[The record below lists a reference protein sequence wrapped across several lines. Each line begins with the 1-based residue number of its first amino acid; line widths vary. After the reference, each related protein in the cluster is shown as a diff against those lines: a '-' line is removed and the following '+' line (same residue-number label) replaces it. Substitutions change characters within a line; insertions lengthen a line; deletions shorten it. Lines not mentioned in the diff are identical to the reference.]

1 MSAAGGRVSWQV
13 CAAVVAYVLAL
24 DCHLV
29 CLRCVV
35 RLDLKGFRSS
45 MGLTHSMNGHHTT
58 ARDEPHELRSPDQQ
72 TKAPEIKPSGA
83 NRQQTGVIDTLG
95 NAIFMSGLGDLG
107 LAHRHGSRTERR
119 VALTFDD
126 GPVAGGTEEVL
137 DALMD
142 YQAPGTFF
150 CIGANVLLNPD
161 ILRRAYAQGHV
172 IGAHSMNHS
181 RLSTIAPLGAA
192 HIDECVRAIADTV
205 GSIPALFR
213 CPWGWMTPWEILR
226 LRRRGLHAIRWDIE
240 TPDSILPCP
249 SAEDI
254 ATWTLPRVR
263 PGSILVFHDGLTHAR
278 EFPKPETAQA
288 LRLIIPALREQG
300 YEFVTI
306 PDLLGI
312 SAYQSEGSSL
322 SDELLPLYS
331 D

>member
-1 MSAAGGRVSWQV
+1 
-13 CAAVVAYVLAL
+13 
-24 DCHLV
+24 
-29 CLRCVV
+29 
-35 RLDLKGFRSS
+35 
-45 MGLTHSMNGHHTT
+45 MGLTHLMYMLHTT
-58 ARDEPHELRSPDQQ
+58 TRDVFHGLWSHGMQA
-72 TKAPEIKPSGA
+72 KATDLKSSGA
-83 NRQQTGVIDTLG
+83 IRQRAGFIDSLG

-161 ILRRAYAQGHV
+161 ILRRAYTQGHV

-192 HIDECVRAIADTV
+192 HIDECVRVIADTV
-205 GSIPALFR
+205 GSAPALYR
-213 CPWGWMTPWEILR
+213 CPWGWMTPWEIFR
-226 LRRRGLHAIRWDIE
+226 LRRRGLRAIRWDIE

-254 ATWTLPRVR
+254 AAWTLPRVR
-263 PGSILVFHDGLTHAR
+263 PGSILVFHDGYTHAQ

-306 PDLLGI
+306 PDMLGL
-312 SAYQSEGSSL
+312 SAYQGEGAAL
-322 SDELLPLYS
+322 LDEPLPLYS

>member
-1 MSAAGGRVSWQV
+1 MR
-13 CAAVVAYVLAL
+13 
-24 DCHLV
+24 
-29 CLRCVV
+29 
-35 RLDLKGFRSS
+35 
-45 MGLTHSMNGHHTT
+45 LTHSMNGHHTT
-58 ARDEPHELRSPDQQ
+58 ARDVPHELLSHGMQA
-72 TKAPEIKPSGA
+72 KATDLKPSSA
-83 NRQQTGVIDTLG
+83 IRQRAGFIDSLG

-107 LAHRHGSRTERR
+107 LAHRHGRRTEVR

-150 CIGANVLLNPD
+150 CIGANVLLSPD
-161 ILRRAYAQGHV
+161 ILWRAYAEGHV

-181 RLSTIAPLGAA
+181 RLSTIAPFGAA

-205 GSIPALFR
+205 GSVPALFR
-213 CPWGWMTPWEILR
+213 CPWGWMTPWEVLR
-226 LRRRGLHAIRWDIE
+226 LRRRGLQAIRWDIE

-263 PGSILVFHDGLTHAR
+263 PGSILVFHDGFTHAR
-278 EFPKPETAQA
+278 RFPKQETAQA

-306 PDLLGI
+306 PDMLGI
-312 SAYQSEGSSL
+312 SAYQREGASPP
-322 SDELLPLYS
+322 DEPVPLYS
-331 D
+331 N